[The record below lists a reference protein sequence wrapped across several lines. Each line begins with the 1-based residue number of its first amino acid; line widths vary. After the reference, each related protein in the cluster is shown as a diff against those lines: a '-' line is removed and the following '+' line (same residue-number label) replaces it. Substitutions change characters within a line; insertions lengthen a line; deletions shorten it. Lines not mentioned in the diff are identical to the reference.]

1 MSLSVIITFLKQ
13 SIRLSTTLL
22 LGSTGEI
29 ITEKS
34 GNLNL
39 GTPGIMA
46 AGAISGI
53 AGAYFYTTSGVA
65 FNPLVSIILT
75 LLCSVVGSLLT
86 TLVYCFL
93 TITLKA
99 NQNVTGLALT
109 TFGVGISNFVGGII
123 NQKMGGTGVA
133 AFPEIGK
140 AYRTPLPFADDLG
153 IFGELVFSY
162 GFMTYLAIVVA
173 LVVSFII
180 TKTRIGLN
188 LRAVGEN
195 PATADAAGINVNR
208 YKYVAT
214 CIGGVISGLGGLYY
228 VMDFAAANWQ
238 NNILDQFGWLSVA
251 LVIFAIWRPNTAIL
265 GSLVFG
271 ALYIVGGFGS
281 YLGLNQKQQQLFRM
295 LPYVVTIIV
304 LVITSMRKKRETQP
318 PQSLGVAY
326 FREER

>member
-1 MSLSVIITFLKQ
+1 MNFQMLITFIQQ
-13 SIRLSTTLL
+13 SIRLSSTLL

-46 AGAISGI
+46 SGAISGI
-53 AGAYFYTTSGVA
+53 VGAYFYTKSGVPFHPVISILITLA
-65 FNPLVSIILT
+65 FCIL
-75 LLCSVVGSLLT
+75 GSLLT
-86 TLVYCFL
+86 TLIYCFL
-93 TITLKA
+93 TITLKT

-109 TFGVGISNFVGGII
+109 TFGVGMSNFIGSII
-123 NQKMGGTGVA
+123 NQQMGGTGIA

-140 AYRTPLPFADDLG
+140 AYRASLPFAEKLG
-153 IFGELVFSY
+153 VFGDIFLSY
-162 GFMTYLAIVVA
+162 GFMTYLAVVIA
-173 LVVSFII
+173 VVVSFVI

-188 LRAVGEN
+188 LRSVGEA

-214 CIGGVISGLGGLYY
+214 CLGGVISGMGGLYY

-251 LVIFAIWRPNTAIL
+251 LVIFAVWRPNIAIF
-265 GSLVFG
+265 GSIVFG
-271 ALYIVGGFGS
+271 ALYVVGPF
-281 YLGLNQKQQQLFRM
+281 LLNLSTKDQELLKI
-295 LPYVVTIIV
+295 LPYLVTIIILTIV
-304 LVITSMRKKRETQP
+304 SMRKKREHQP
-318 PQSLGVAY
+318 PQGLGLAY

>member
-1 MSLSVIITFLKQ
+1 MTFALLITFIQ
-13 SIRLSTTLL
+13 QAVRLSSTLL

-46 AGAISGI
+46 SGAISGI
-53 AGAYFYTTSGVA
+53 VGAYYYTTSSLA
-65 FNPLVSIILT
+65 FNPIVSILIT
-75 LLCSVVGSLLT
+75 ILCSIIGSLVV
-86 TLVYCFL
+86 TLIYCFL
-93 TITLKA
+93 TITLKT

-109 TFGVGISNFVGGII
+109 TFGVGISNFIGSLI
-123 NQKMGGTGVA
+123 NQQMGGTGVA

-140 AYRTPLPFADDLG
+140 AYRTALPFADDLG
-153 IFGELVFSY
+153 IFGDVFLSY
-162 GFMTYLAIVVA
+162 GFMTYLAIIIAVA
-173 LVVSFII
+173 AGFII

-188 LRAVGEN
+188 LRSVGEN

-214 CIGGVISGLGGLYY
+214 LIGGAISGLGGLYY

-251 LVIFAIWRPNTAIL
+251 LVIFAVWRPNFAIL
-265 GSLVFG
+265 GSIVFG
-271 ALYIVGGFGS
+271 ALYVVGSFLLD
-281 YLGLNQKQQQLFRM
+281 LGPKDQELLKI
-295 LPYVVTIIV
+295 LPYVVTILV
-304 LVITSMRKKRETQP
+304 LVFISMRDKKENQP
-318 PQSLGVAY
+318 PESLGLSY

>member
-1 MSLSVIITFLKQ
+1 MTFQMLITFIQQ
-13 SIRLSTTLL
+13 SIRLSSTLL

-53 AGAYFYTTSGVA
+53 AGAYFYTNSGA
-65 FNPLVSIILT
+65 QFNPVLSVIIT
-75 LLCSVVGSLLT
+75 MLCGIVGSLLT
-86 TLVYCFL
+86 TLIYCFL
-93 TITLKA
+93 TITLKT

-109 TFGVGISNFVGGII
+109 TFGVGISNFIGSII
-123 NQKMGGTGVA
+123 NHKMGGTGIA

-140 AYRTPLPFADDLG
+140 AYRTSLPFADDLG
-153 IFGELVFSY
+153 IFGEIFLSY
-162 GFMTYLAIVVA
+162 GFMTYLAIVIA
-173 LVVSFII
+173 LLVSFII
-180 TKTRIGLN
+180 TKTRVGLN
-188 LRAVGEN
+188 LRSVGEA
-195 PATADAAGINVNR
+195 PATADAAGINVTR

-214 CIGGVISGLGGLYY
+214 CLGGVISGLGGLYY

-251 LVIFAIWRPNTAIL
+251 LVIFAVWRPNIAIF
-265 GSLVFG
+265 GSIVFG
-271 ALYIVGGFGS
+271 ALYVVGPF
-281 YLGLNQKQQQLFRM
+281 LLNLSTKDQELLKI
-295 LPYVVTIIV
+295 LPYLVTIII
-304 LVITSMRKKRETQP
+304 LTIASMRKKRETQP
-318 PQSLGVAY
+318 PASLGLPY

>member
-1 MSLSVIITFLKQ
+1 MSFEMLIAFIQQ
-13 SIRLSTTLL
+13 SLRLSSTLL

-46 AGAISGI
+46 GGAISGI
-53 AGAYFYTTSGVA
+53 VGAYFYTGAVETV
-65 FNPLVSIILT
+65 NPLLGVLIT
-75 LLCSVVGSLLT
+75 LLCGLIGSLVV
-86 TLVYCFL
+86 TLIYCFL
-93 TITLKA
+93 TITLKT

-109 TFGVGISNFVGGII
+109 TFGVGISNFIGSLI
-123 NQKMGGTGVA
+123 NSKMGGTGIA

-140 AYRTPLPFADDLG
+140 AYRASLPFSENLG
-153 IFGELVFSY
+153 WFGDIFLSY
-162 GFMTYLAIVVA
+162 GFMTYLAIIIA
-173 LVVSFII
+173 LVVAFVI

-195 PATADAAGINVNR
+195 PATADAAGINVDK

-214 CIGGVISGLGGLYY
+214 CLGGMISGLGGLCY

-238 NNILDQFGWLSVA
+238 NNILDQFGWLAVA
-251 LVIFAIWRPNTAIL
+251 LVIFAVWRPNIAII
-265 GSLVFG
+265 GSIIFG
-271 ALYIVGGFGS
+271 ALYVIGPFL
-281 YLGLNQKQQQLFRM
+281 LGLSNKDQELIKI
-295 LPYVVTIIV
+295 LPYLVTIIV
-304 LVITSMRKKRETQP
+304 LVIISIRDKKENQP
-318 PQSLGVAY
+318 PASLGLSY

>member
-1 MSLSVIITFLKQ
+1 MDFQMLITFIQQ
-13 SIRLSTTLL
+13 SIRLSSTLL

-53 AGAYFYTTSGVA
+53 AGAYFYTTSGVT
-65 FNPLVSIILT
+65 FSPVLGIIIT
-75 LLCSVVGSLLT
+75 MLCGIVGSLLT
-86 TLVYCFL
+86 TLIYCFL
-93 TITLKA
+93 TITLKT

-109 TFGVGISNFVGGII
+109 TFGVGISNFIGSII
-123 NQKMGGTGVA
+123 NQKMGGTGIA

-140 AYRTPLPFADDLG
+140 AYRTPLPFAEDLG
-153 IFGELVFSY
+153 IVGDLFLSY
-162 GFMTYLAIVVA
+162 GFMTYLAIVIA
-173 LVVSFII
+173 LIVSFVI
-180 TKTRIGLN
+180 TKTRVGLN
-188 LRAVGEN
+188 LRSVGEA

-214 CIGGVISGLGGLYY
+214 CLGGVISGLGGLYY

-251 LVIFAIWRPNTAIL
+251 LVIFAVWRPNIAIF
-265 GSLVFG
+265 GSIVFG
-271 ALYIVGGFGS
+271 ALYVVGPFLLDLS
-281 YLGLNQKQQQLFRM
+281 TKDQELLKI
-295 LPYVVTIIV
+295 LPYLVTIII
-304 LVITSMRKKRETQP
+304 LTIASMRKKRETQP
-318 PQSLGVAY
+318 PASLGLPY

>member
-1 MSLSVIITFLKQ
+1 MNFTMFISFIQQ
-13 SIRLSTTLL
+13 SIRLSSTLL

-46 AGAISGI
+46 SGAISGI
-53 AGAYFYTTSGVA
+53 VGAYFYTKSGAA
-65 FNPLVSIILT
+65 FNPLISILITLGCSII
-75 LLCSVVGSLLT
+75 GSLLV
-86 TLVYCFL
+86 TLIYSFL
-93 TITLKA
+93 TITLKT

-109 TFGVGISNFVGGII
+109 TFGVGLSNFVGSII
-123 NQKMGGTGVA
+123 NQQMGGTGVA

-140 AYRTPLPFADDLG
+140 AYRTSLPFANKLG
-153 IFGELVFSY
+153 VFGDIFLSY
-162 GFMTYLAIVVA
+162 GFMTYLAIVIAIVVA
-173 LVVSFII
+173 LVI

-195 PATADAAGINVNR
+195 PATADAAGINVDR

-214 CIGGVISGLGGLYY
+214 CVGGIISGMGGLYY

-238 NNILDQFGWLSVA
+238 NNILDQFGWLAVA
-251 LVIFAIWRPNTAIL
+251 LVIFAVWKPNIAIL
-265 GSLVFG
+265 GSMVFG
-271 ALYIVGGFGS
+271 ALYVIGPFI
-281 YLGLNQKQQQLFRM
+281 LGLSTKDQELLKI
-295 LPYVVTIIV
+295 LPYLVTIIV
-304 LVITSMRKKRETQP
+304 LVIISMRDKKENQP
-318 PQSLGVAY
+318 PQHLGLPY

>member
-1 MSLSVIITFLKQ
+1 MNFQMLITFIQQ
-13 SIRLSTTLL
+13 SIRLSSTLL

-46 AGAISGI
+46 SGAISGI
-53 AGAYFYTTSGVA
+53 VGAYFYTKSGVP
-65 FNPLVSIILT
+65 FNPLVSVLIT
-75 LLCSVVGSLLT
+75 LACCVVGSLLT
-86 TLVYCFL
+86 TLIYSFL
-93 TITLKA
+93 TITLKT

-109 TFGVGISNFVGGII
+109 TFGVGISNFIGSII
-123 NQKMGGTGVA
+123 NQRMGGTGIA

-140 AYRTPLPFADDLG
+140 AYRTALPFADKLG
-153 IFGELVFSY
+153 VFGDIFLSY
-162 GFMTYLAIVVA
+162 GFMTYLAIVIA
-173 LVVSFII
+173 LMVSFVI

-188 LRAVGEN
+188 LRSVGEA

-214 CIGGVISGLGGLYY
+214 CLGGVISGMGGLYY

-251 LVIFAIWRPNTAIL
+251 LVIFAVWRPSIAIF
-265 GSLVFG
+265 GSIVFG
-271 ALYIVGGFGS
+271 ALYVVGPF
-281 YLGLNQKQQQLFRM
+281 LLNLSAKSQELLKI
-295 LPYVVTIIV
+295 LPYLVTIIILTIV
-304 LVITSMRKKRETQP
+304 SMRKKREHQP
-318 PQSLGVAY
+318 PQALGLPY

>member
-1 MSLSVIITFLKQ
+1 MSFEMLITFVQQ
-13 SIRLSTTLL
+13 SLRLSSTLL

-53 AGAYFYTTSGVA
+53 VGAYFYTNSSLA
-65 FNPLVSIILT
+65 FNPIISIIIT
-75 LLCSVVGSLLT
+75 ILCCVLGSLIT
-86 TLVYCFL
+86 TLIYCFL
-93 TITLKA
+93 TIHLKT

-109 TFGVGISNFVGGII
+109 TFGIGISNFIGSIV

-140 AYRTPLPFADDLG
+140 AYRTPLPFADKLG
-153 IFGELVFSY
+153 VFGDIFLSY
-162 GFMTYLAIVVA
+162 GFMTYLAIIIAIVVA
-173 LVVSFII
+173 FVI
-180 TKTRIGLN
+180 TKTRVGLN

-195 PATADAAGINVNR
+195 PATADAAAINVDR
-208 YKYVAT
+208 YKYFAT
-214 CIGGVISGLGGLYY
+214 CIGGIISGMGGLYY

-251 LVIFAIWRPNTAIL
+251 LVIFAVWRPNIAIF
-265 GSLVFG
+265 GSIIFG
-271 ALYIVGGFGS
+271 ALYVIGPFI
-281 YLGLNQKQQQLFRM
+281 LGLSSKDQELLKI
-295 LPYVVTIIV
+295 LPYVVTVIV
-304 LVITSMRKKRETQP
+304 LVIVSIRNKKENQP
-318 PQSLGVAY
+318 PESLGLSY

>member
-1 MSLSVIITFLKQ
+1 MNFQMIITFIQQ
-13 SIRLSTTLL
+13 SIRLSSTLL

-53 AGAYFYTTSGVA
+53 IGAYFYTGSSAV
-65 FNPLVSIILT
+65 FNPIVSILITLGCCIL
-75 LLCSVVGSLLT
+75 GSLLT
-86 TLVYCFL
+86 SIIYCFL
-93 TITLKA
+93 TITLKT

-109 TFGVGISNFVGGII
+109 TFGIGMSNFIGSII
-123 NQKMGGTGVA
+123 NRRMGGSGIA
-133 AFPEIGK
+133 AFPQIGE
-140 AYRTPLPFADDLG
+140 AYRASLPLADKLG
-153 IFGELVFSY
+153 VFGDIFLSY
-162 GFMTYLAIVVA
+162 GFMTYLAIVIA
-173 LVVSFII
+173 LVVAFII

-188 LRAVGEN
+188 LRSVGED
-195 PATADAAGINVNR
+195 PATADAAGINVDR

-214 CIGGVISGLGGLYY
+214 CTGGIISGMGGLYY

-251 LVIFAIWRPNTAIL
+251 LVIFAVWRPNIAII
-265 GSLVFG
+265 GSIIFG
-271 ALYIVGGFGS
+271 ALYVVGPFL
-281 YLGLNQKQQQLFRM
+281 LGLSNQGQELLKI
-295 LPYVVTIIV
+295 LPYVVTIVV
-304 LVITSMRKKRETQP
+304 LIITSMRDKRENQP
-318 PQSLGVAY
+318 PASLGLSY

>member
-1 MSLSVIITFLKQ
+1 MSFEMLIAFIQQ
-13 SIRLSTTLL
+13 SIRLSSTLL

-46 AGAISGI
+46 GGAISGI
-53 AGAYFYTTSGVA
+53 VGAYFYTGAVKTV
-65 FNPLVSIILT
+65 NPLVGVLIT
-75 LLCSVVGSLLT
+75 LLCGLLGSLFV
-86 TLVYCFL
+86 TLIYSFL
-93 TITLKA
+93 TITLKT

-109 TFGVGISNFVGGII
+109 TFGVGVSNFIGSLI
-123 NQKMGGTGVA
+123 NSKMGGTGIA

-140 AYRTPLPFADDLG
+140 AYRASLPFADKLG
-153 IFGELVFSY
+153 WFGDIFLSY
-162 GFMTYLAIVVA
+162 GFMTYLGIAIA
-173 LVVSFII
+173 LVVAFVI

-195 PATADAAGINVNR
+195 PATADAAGINVDK

-214 CIGGVISGLGGLYY
+214 CLGGMISGLGGLCY

-238 NNILDQFGWLSVA
+238 NNILDQFGWLAVA
-251 LVIFAIWRPNTAIL
+251 LVIFAVWRPNIAIT
-265 GSLVFG
+265 GSIIFG
-271 ALYIVGGFGS
+271 ALYVIGPFL
-281 YLGLNQKQQQLFRM
+281 LGLSNKDQELIKI
-295 LPYVVTIIV
+295 LPYLVTIIV
-304 LVITSMRKKRETQP
+304 LVIISIRDKKENQP
-318 PQSLGVAY
+318 PASLGLSY

>member
-1 MSLSVIITFLKQ
+1 MSFALLVTFIQ
-13 SIRLSTTLL
+13 QAIRLSSTLL

-46 AGAISGI
+46 SGAISGI
-53 AGAYFYTTSGVA
+53 VGAYFYTSSSLT
-65 FNPLVSIILT
+65 FNPVISILITILCSII
-75 LLCSVVGSLLT
+75 GSLLI
-86 TLVYCFL
+86 TLIYCFL
-93 TITLKA
+93 TITLKT

-109 TFGVGISNFVGGII
+109 TFGVGISNFIGSLI
-123 NQKMGGTGVA
+123 NQQMGGTGVA

-140 AYRTPLPFADDLG
+140 AYRTPLPFAEKLG
-153 IFGELVFSY
+153 VFGDVFLSY
-162 GFMTYLAIVVA
+162 GFMTYLAIIIAVA
-173 LVVSFII
+173 AGFVI

-188 LRAVGEN
+188 LRSVGEN
-195 PATADAAGINVNR
+195 PATADAAGINVSR

-214 CIGGVISGLGGLYY
+214 LIGGAVSGLGGLYY

-251 LVIFAIWRPNTAIL
+251 LVIFAVWRPNFAIL
-265 GSLVFG
+265 GSIVFG
-271 ALYIVGGFGS
+271 ALYVIGS
-281 YLGLNQKQQQLFRM
+281 FLLNLGPKDQELLKI
-295 LPYVVTIIV
+295 LPYVVTILV
-304 LVITSMRKKRETQP
+304 LVFISMRDKKENQP
-318 PQSLGVAY
+318 PESLGLSY

>member
-1 MSLSVIITFLKQ
+1 MSFDMLITFIQQ
-13 SIRLSTTLL
+13 SIRLSSTLL

-46 AGAISGI
+46 SGAISGI
-53 AGAYFYTTSGVA
+53 VGAYFYTTSGAV
-65 FNPLVSIILT
+65 FNPVISILITIGCCIL
-75 LLCSVVGSLLT
+75 GSLIT
-86 TLVYCFL
+86 TLIYCFL
-93 TITLKA
+93 TVTLKT

-109 TFGVGISNFVGGII
+109 TFGVGISNFIGSII
-123 NQKMGGTGVA
+123 NSKMGGTGVA

-140 AYRTPLPFADDLG
+140 AYRASLPLADKLG
-153 IFGELVFSY
+153 IFGDIFLSY
-162 GFMTYLAIVVA
+162 GFMTYLAIIIAVVVA
-173 LVVSFII
+173 LVIA
-180 TKTRIGLN
+180 KTRIGLN

-195 PATADAAGINVNR
+195 PATADAAGINVAK

-251 LVIFAIWRPNTAIL
+251 LVIFAVWKPNIAIL
-265 GSLVFG
+265 GSIAFG
-271 ALYIVGGFGS
+271 ALYVIGPFL
-281 YLGLNQKQQQLFRM
+281 LGLSSKDQELLKI

-304 LVITSMRKKRETQP
+304 LVIISIRNKKENQP
-318 PQSLGVAY
+318 PESLGLSY

>member
-1 MSLSVIITFLKQ
+1 MSFEMLIAFIQQ
-13 SIRLSTTLL
+13 SLRLSSTLL

-46 AGAISGI
+46 GGAISGI
-53 AGAYFYTTSGVA
+53 VGAYFYTGAVEMV
-65 FNPLVSIILT
+65 NPLLGVLIT
-75 LLCSVVGSLLT
+75 LLCGLIGSLVV
-86 TLVYCFL
+86 TLIYCFL
-93 TITLKA
+93 TITLKT

-109 TFGVGISNFVGGII
+109 TFGVGISNFIGSLI
-123 NQKMGGTGVA
+123 NSKMGGTGIA

-140 AYRTPLPFADDLG
+140 AYRASLPFAENLG
-153 IFGELVFSY
+153 WFGDIFLSY
-162 GFMTYLAIVVA
+162 GFMTYLAIIIA
-173 LVVSFII
+173 LVVAFVI

-195 PATADAAGINVNR
+195 PATADAAGINVDK

-214 CIGGVISGLGGLYY
+214 CLGGMISGLGGLCY

-238 NNILDQFGWLSVA
+238 NNILDQFGWLAVA
-251 LVIFAIWRPNTAIL
+251 LVIFAVWRPNIAII
-265 GSLVFG
+265 GSIIFG
-271 ALYIVGGFGS
+271 ALYVIGPFL
-281 YLGLNQKQQQLFRM
+281 LGLSNKDQELIKI
-295 LPYVVTIIV
+295 LPYLVTIIV
-304 LVITSMRKKRETQP
+304 LVIISIRDKKENQP
-318 PQSLGVAY
+318 PASLGLSY

>member
-1 MSLSVIITFLKQ
+1 MTLSVFITFVQQ
-13 SIRLSTTLL
+13 SIRLSSTLL

-46 AGAISGI
+46 TGAISGI
-53 AGAYFYTTSGVA
+53 VGAYFYTASGIA
-65 FNPLVSIILT
+65 FNPLISVLITVLCSII
-75 LLCSVVGSLLT
+75 GSLLT
-86 TLVYCFL
+86 TLIYCFL
-93 TITLKA
+93 TITLKT

-109 TFGVGISNFVGGII
+109 TFGVGISNFVGSII

-140 AYRTPLPFADDLG
+140 AYRTSLPIADKLG
-153 IFGELVFSY
+153 IFGDIFLSY
-162 GFMTYLAIVVA
+162 GFMTYLAIIIAVVVA
-173 LVVSFII
+173 FVI
-180 TKTRIGLN
+180 TKTRTGLN
-188 LRAVGEN
+188 LRAVGES
-195 PATADAAGINVNR
+195 PATADAAGINVTR
-208 YKYVAT
+208 YKYIAT
-214 CIGGVISGLGGLYY
+214 CIGGIISGLGGLYY

-265 GSLVFG
+265 GSIVFG
-271 ALYIVGGFGS
+271 ALYVIGGF
-281 YLGLNQKQQQLFRM
+281 LGLNPKQQELFDM

-304 LVITSMRKKRETQP
+304 LFFVSMRKKRETQP
-318 PQSLGVAY
+318 PESLGLSY
-326 FREER
+326 FREDR

>member
-1 MSLSVIITFLKQ
+1 MTLAMLITVIVQ
-13 SIRLSTTLL
+13 AVRLSSTLL

-46 AGAISGI
+46 SGAISGI
-53 AGAYFYTTSGVA
+53 VGAYFYTGSGA
-65 FNPLVSIILT
+65 EFNPVVSIIIT
-75 LLCSVVGSLLT
+75 VLCSIVGSLLT
-86 TLVYCFL
+86 TLIYCFL
-93 TITLKA
+93 TITLKT

-109 TFGVGISNFVGGII
+109 TFGVGLSNFIGSII
-123 NQKMGGTGVA
+123 NQRMGGTGVA

-140 AYRTPLPFADDLG
+140 AYRASLPIADKLG
-153 IFGELVFSY
+153 IFGDIFLSY
-162 GFMTYLAIVVA
+162 GFMTYTAIIIA
-173 LVVSFII
+173 LVASYVI
-180 TKTRIGLN
+180 TKTRTGLN

-195 PATADAAGINVNR
+195 PATADAAGINVSR
-208 YKYVAT
+208 YKYAAT

-251 LVIFAIWRPNTAIL
+251 LVIFAVWRPNMAIL
-265 GSLVFG
+265 GSIAFG
-271 ALYIVGGFGS
+271 ALYVVGSFLLN
-281 YLGLNQKQQQLFRM
+281 LGPKDQELLRI
-295 LPYVVTIIV
+295 LPYLVTIII
-304 LVITSMRKKRETQP
+304 LVVISMRQKKENQP
-318 PQSLGVAY
+318 PESLGLSY

>member
-1 MSLSVIITFLKQ
+1 MTLSVLITFIQQ
-13 SIRLSTTLL
+13 SIRLSSTLL

-46 AGAISGI
+46 SGAISGI
-53 AGAYFYTTSGVA
+53 VGAYFYTLSGA
-65 FNPLVSIILT
+65 EFSPLISILITMLFSII
-75 LLCSVVGSLLT
+75 GSLLT
-86 TLVYCFL
+86 TLIYCFL
-93 TITLKA
+93 TITLKT

-109 TFGVGISNFVGGII
+109 TFGVGVSNFVGSII
-123 NQKMGGTGVA
+123 NQRMGGTGVA

-140 AYRTPLPFADDLG
+140 AYRTPLPFADELG
-153 IFGELVFSY
+153 IFGDIFLSY
-162 GFMTYLAIVVA
+162 GFMTYLAIIIA
-173 LVVSFII
+173 IIVSYVI
-180 TKTRIGLN
+180 TKTRVGLN

-238 NNILDQFGWLSVA
+238 NNILDQFGWLAVA
-251 LVIFAIWRPNTAIL
+251 LVIFAIWRPNIAIA
-265 GSLVFG
+265 GSIVFG
-271 ALYIVGGFGS
+271 ALYVVGGF
-281 YLGLNQKQQQLFRM
+281 LGLNPKQRELFDM

-304 LVITSMRKKRETQP
+304 LVFVSMRKKRETQP
-318 PQSLGVAY
+318 PESLGVSY
-326 FREER
+326 FREDR

>member
-1 MSLSVIITFLKQ
+1 MSFEMLITFIQQ
-13 SIRLSTTLL
+13 SLRLSSTLL

-46 AGAISGI
+46 SGAISGI
-53 AGAYFYTTSGVA
+53 VGAYFYTASGVA
-65 FNPLVSIILT
+65 FNPVISILIT
-75 LLCSVVGSLLT
+75 ILCSILGSLLT
-86 TLVYCFL
+86 TLIYCFL
-93 TITLKA
+93 TITLKT

-109 TFGVGISNFVGGII
+109 TFGVGISNFIGSII
-123 NQKMGGTGVA
+123 NGKMGGTGVA

-140 AYRTPLPFADDLG
+140 AYRTPLPFADKLG
-153 IFGELVFSY
+153 IFGDIFLSY
-162 GFMTYLAIVVA
+162 GFMTYFAIAIA
-173 LVVSFII
+173 LVVAFII

-195 PATADAAGINVNR
+195 PATADAAGINVAR

-214 CIGGVISGLGGLYY
+214 LIGGVISGLGGLYY

-251 LVIFAIWRPNTAIL
+251 LVIFAVWRPNLAIL
-265 GSLVFG
+265 GSIAFG
-271 ALYIVGGFGS
+271 ALYVIGPFF
-281 YLGLNQKQQQLFRM
+281 LGLSSKDQELLKI
-295 LPYVVTIIV
+295 LPYLVTIIV
-304 LVITSMRKKRETQP
+304 LVFVSIRDKKENQP
-318 PQSLGVAY
+318 PQSLGLSY

>member
-1 MSLSVIITFLKQ
+1 MSLALLISFIKQ
-13 SIRLSTTLL
+13 TIKLSSTLL

-46 AGAISGI
+46 SGAISGI
-53 AGAYFYTTSGVA
+53 VGAYFYTMSDLT
-65 FNPLVSIILT
+65 FNPILSVIIT
-75 LLCSVVGSLLT
+75 ILCSLVGSVVV
-86 TLVYCFL
+86 TLIYCFL
-93 TITLKA
+93 TITLKT

-109 TFGVGISNFVGGII
+109 TFGVGISNFIGSLI

-133 AFPEIGK
+133 AFPKIGK
-140 AYRTPLPFADDLG
+140 AYATPLPFADDLG
-153 IFGELVFSY
+153 VFGDIFLSY
-162 GFMTYLAIVVA
+162 GFMTYLAIVISLVA
-173 LVVSFII
+173 GFMI

-214 CIGGVISGLGGLYY
+214 LIGGAISGLGGLYY

-251 LVIFAIWRPNTAIL
+251 LVIFAVWRPNFAIL
-265 GSLVFG
+265 GSVVFG
-271 ALYIVGGFGS
+271 ALYVVGSFLLD
-281 YLGLNQKQQQLFRM
+281 LGPKNQELLKI
-295 LPYVVTIIV
+295 LPYVVTILV
-304 LVITSMRKKRETQP
+304 LVFISMRDKKENQP
-318 PQSLGVAY
+318 PQGLGVPY